1 MKKSILGIVALLPLC
16 AVGEIVPSGVTS
28 VGGRGLL
35 RLPSARTLSKGTLC
49 IHLNGTYRL
58 ESHDTTHAATDVTDR
73 RHWGAGRIGFTYGVY
88 DVFEF
93 HLTSRFFGK
102 YYEAVDEPQDWE
114 DYRAIGFKDLTF
126 GVKLGYPFYE
136 KEMVGVGWLGGLH
149 LFLNSPTLT
158 SRPEKDSLLVE
169 LGFEPFLKKKTEIGA
184 ELLSD
189 IELESISFHTGVGY
203 LKAGELY
210 EESETLLDTLNT
222 KDLYTPKNRILWGV
236 GSSVTIGKWVDLF
249 AEVTGRKILDKPA
262 SLPDTV
268 YLSPGIRLKSPLG
281 TILEI
286 SGDYALVDDIPSWR
300 VGVGLSST
308 TSLIPPPPKP
318 PVLATVTGTV
328 TDEETSEP
336 LIAEISFPE
345 DSGVTSTI
353 STQTGVYEK
362 PLSPGRY
369 VIQAEKEGYRWKK
382 SVIILKEGEQKVL
395 DFVLSKKVVEKKGQ
409 LTGRI
414 YDVKTD
420 DPLIAQIKFPD
431 TKVPSAAS
439 DQTGIYKV
447 ELGPGTYTVSVEAD
461 GYTSLA
467 EPVVIGAEETI
478 VKNFALKARPKK
490 GERIVLRG
498 IHFEFG
504 KATIR
509 PDSYG
514 ILDEAAK
521 VLKDNPNLKVEIGG
535 HTDSVGS
542 DSYNMKLSFERAN
555 SVRRYLISV
564 HGIDPIRLI
573 AKGYGEGMPIADNK
587 TKDGRA
593 MNRRIE
599 FFIIGD

>member
-1 MKKSILGIVALLPLC
+1 MKKGILSIVLLLPLC
-16 AVGEIVPSGVTS
+16 ALGEIVPSGVTT

-35 RLPSARTLSKGTLC
+35 RLPSARTLSKGSLC
-49 IHLNGTYRL
+49 INFNGTYRL
-58 ESHDTTHAATDVTDR
+58 ESHDTTYAATEVTDR
-73 RHWGAGRIGFTYGVY
+73 RHWGTGRIGFTYGVY

-102 YYEAVDEPQDWE
+102 YYEAVDEPQNRKDQ
-114 DYRAIGFKDLTF
+114 RAIGFKDLTF
-126 GVKLGYPFYE
+126 GVKVGYPFYE
-136 KEMVGVGWLGGLH
+136 KEIVGVGWVGGLH
-149 LFLNSPTLT
+149 LFLNSPTLA
-158 SRPEKDSLLVE
+158 SRPEKDDSLVA
-169 LGFEPFLKKKTEIGA
+169 LGFDPFLKKKTEVGVQV
-184 ELLSD
+184 LSD
-189 IELESISFHTGVGY
+189 IELESMSFHTGVGY

-210 EESETLLDTLNT
+210 EESETLLDTLNAE
-222 KDLYTPKNRILWGV
+222 DLYTPKNRILWGV
-236 GSSVTIGKWVDLF
+236 GSSVTIGMWVDLF
-249 AEVTGRKILDKPA
+249 AEVTGRKIIDKPA

-281 TILEI
+281 TILEV
-286 SGDYALVDDIPSWR
+286 SGDYALVDDIPTWR
-300 VGVGLSST
+300 VGVALSAT

-318 PVLATVTGTV
+318 PALATVTGTV
-328 TDEETSEP
+328 TNEETSEP
-336 LIAEISFPE
+336 LMAEISFPE
-345 DSGVTSTI
+345 DSALTSTI
-353 STQTGVYEK
+353 STKTGVYEK
-362 PLSPGRY
+362 SLPPGRY

-382 SVIILKEGEQKVL
+382 NVVILKEGEQKVL
-395 DFVLSKKVVEKKGQ
+395 DFALSKKVAEKRGQ

-414 YDVKTD
+414 YDAKTD
-420 DPLIAQIKFPD
+420 EPLIAQIRFPE
-431 TKVPSAAS
+431 TEVPSAAS

-447 ELGPGTYTVSVEAD
+447 GLAPGTYTVSIEAE
-461 GYTSLA
+461 GYTTLA

-478 VKNFALKARPKK
+478 VKNFALKVKPKK

-498 IHFEFG
+498 INFEFG
-504 KATIR
+504 KATIK

-542 DSYNMKLSFERAN
+542 DSYNTKLSFERAN
-555 SVRRYLISV
+555 AVRQYLVSV
-564 HGIDPIRLI
+564 HSIDPSRLI